1 MTPVDSPEPEP
12 PAAAPAPAPE
22 PIPPRADPVVE
33 APAPSEPRLGMPPP
47 PAEPKPVLVV
57 LPPQAEAFS
66 SVLPEL
72 EAELSARE
80 LAPTTVRL
88 DALPTA
94 AASSAADRPTPL
106 VIAVGTAATRAAL
119 ERRLGAFVVFC
130 QVTDVDFDAAP
141 NAYGVDSTP
150 PLDLQLKAWRRLD
163 PTLRTIAAV
172 LGRDETL
179 LAARARDAAAAQG
192 LALELRLA
200 SSDQEAIY
208 HFKRIAADVDGLWLL
223 PDNTVLSPRAIRE
236 MLEHAAARGVQ
247 SLVFTPS
254 LLEWGAVLSVTATDL
269 DLARTLAGVV
279 DVLAD
284 GRGDAL
290 PPITPLTELEA
301 RVNVQAAE
309 RLGLEPERDVWIERS
324 GLP

>member
-1 MTPVDSPEPEP
+1 
-12 PAAAPAPAPE
+12 
-22 PIPPRADPVVE
+22 
-33 APAPSEPRLGMPPP
+33 
-47 PAEPKPVLVV
+47 
-57 LPPQAEAFS
+57 FS

-88 DALPTA
+88 DTLPTA

-106 VIAVGTAATRAAL
+106 VIPVGTAATRAAL
-119 ERRLGAFVVFC
+119 ERPLGALVVSC
-130 QVTDVDFDAAP
+130 QVTDGDFDAAP

-208 HFKRIAADVDGLWLL
+208 HFKRIAA
-223 PDNTVLSPRAIRE
+223 
-236 MLEHAAARGVQ
+236 
-247 SLVFTPS
+247 
-254 LLEWGAVLSVTATDL
+254 
-269 DLARTLAGVV
+269 
-279 DVLAD
+279 
-284 GRGDAL
+284 
-290 PPITPLTELEA
+290 
-301 RVNVQAAE
+301 
-309 RLGLEPERDVWIERS
+309 
-324 GLP
+324 

>member
-1 MTPVDSPEPEP
+1 
-12 PAAAPAPAPE
+12 
-22 PIPPRADPVVE
+22 
-33 APAPSEPRLGMPPP
+33 
-47 PAEPKPVLVV
+47 
-57 LPPQAEAFS
+57 
-66 SVLPEL
+66 
-72 EAELSARE
+72 
-80 LAPTTVRL
+80 
-88 DALPTA
+88 
-94 AASSAADRPTPL
+94 
-106 VIAVGTAATRAAL
+106 
-119 ERRLGAFVVFC
+119 
-130 QVTDVDFDAAP
+130 
-141 NAYGVDSTP
+141 
-150 PLDLQLKAWRRLD
+150 

-223 PDNTVLSPRAIRE
+223 PDNTVLSPRAIRV

-309 RLGLEPERDVWIERS
+309 RRGLEPERDVWIERI